1 MYAMNRQL
9 KSLNLFIDMLE
20 KGHRIEFEIGE
31 QNYFSYRNENSFLLN
46 NMKNNKDFIFE
57 SIIELIESDAIG
69 IPICKCWKRIKVISM
84 Y

>member
-31 QNYFSYRNENSFLLN
+31 QNYLSYRNENAFLLN
-46 NMKNNKDFIFE
+46 N
-57 SIIELIESDAIG
+57 
-69 IPICKCWKRIKVISM
+69 IK
-84 Y
+84 

>member
-31 QNYFSYRNENSFLLN
+31 QNYLSYRNENAFLLN
-46 NMKNNKDFIFE
+46 NIKNKKEFIFD
-57 SIIELIESDAIG
+57 SIIELIESEVIG

>member
-31 QNYFSYRNENSFLLN
+31 QKYLSYRNENSFMLN
-46 NMKNNKDFIFE
+46 NIKKKQEFIFE
-57 SIIELIESDAIG
+57 SMIELIESEVIG
-69 IPICKCWKRIKVISM
+69 VPICKCWKRIKVISM

>member
-31 QNYFSYRNENSFLLN
+31 QKYLSYRNENVFLLN
-46 NMKNNKDFIFE
+46 NIKKKKEFI
-57 SIIELIESDAIG
+57 
-69 IPICKCWKRIKVISM
+69 
-84 Y
+84 

>member
-31 QNYFSYRNENSFLLN
+31 QKYLSYRNENSFLLN
-46 NMKNNKDFIFE
+46 N
-57 SIIELIESDAIG
+57 
-69 IPICKCWKRIKVISM
+69 IKKKKV
-84 Y
+84 

>member
-31 QNYFSYRNENSFLLN
+31 QKYLSYRNENVFLLN
-46 NMKNNKDFIFE
+46 NIKKKKEFIFE
-57 SIIELIESDAIG
+57 SIIELIESEVIG
-69 IPICKCWKRIKVISM
+69 VPICKSWKRIKVISM